1 MKALAIQVQKLA
13 FSFLKISIKLP
24 KYVSSRAA
32 GDLSLRDGP
41 RSGGVAISKLTL
53 GLLRAAHLPTP
64 RTVSL
69 WRVLPGNLRCSAG
82 E

>member
-32 GDLSLRDGP
+32 GDLS
-41 RSGGVAISKLTL
+41 GGVAISKLTL

-69 WRVLPGNLRCSAG
+69 WPVLPGNLR
-82 E
+82 